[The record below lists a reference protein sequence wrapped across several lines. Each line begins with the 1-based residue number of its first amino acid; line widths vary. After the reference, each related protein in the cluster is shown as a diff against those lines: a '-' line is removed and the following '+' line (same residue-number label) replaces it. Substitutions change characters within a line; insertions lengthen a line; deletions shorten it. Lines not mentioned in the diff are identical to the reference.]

1 MFGLLLSELISSH
14 VRHISLV
21 RYWILAIGY
30 GVFSS
35 FFCRVGS
42 RPSGECCA
50 TYRNVPILHSF
61 CLRLWLCFCCLCC
74 FCFNFLDDRFMG
86 FISMGFMSVCLSLFL
101 SLPVF
106 DSVFVLLLLL
116 LQFLVSFLLHC
127 NKIFIKYTK

>member
-30 GVFSS
+30 GVFSL

-61 CLRLWLCFCCLCC
+61 CVRLWLCFCCLCC

-86 FISMGFMSVCLSLFL
+86 FISMGFMPVCLSVRLPLSSSLCL
-101 SLPVF
+101 SLTVSSF
-106 DSVFVLLLLL
+106 CCCYCCSFS
-116 LQFLVSFLLHC
+116 LVSFC
-127 NKIFIKYTK
+127 ISTKYL